1 MRWVRPFV
9 VMGVV
14 FVALLTSA
22 AGATAKSAGAFKTGT
37 YKVMSRANQ
46 LPPGGTVTLKHAQC
60 GGKLQY
66 CVALPKSP
74 AILGAECPEP
84 LRVGNFATPVA
95 LPSSGKVT
103 EHAPTPGPEL
113 EPGVPCSATP
123 GCMAGQSVFSVA
135 FKKNGTLRG
144 YVEVS
149 VAEAIGGTDPVGVR
163 QDIIHR

>member
-1 MRWVRPFV
+1 MRLVAL
-9 VMGVV
+9 MGLA

-22 AGATAKSAGAFKTGT
+22 AGATAKSAAYKIGT
-37 YKVMSRANQ
+37 YKLKPA
-46 LPPGGTVTLKHAQC
+46 GYTVTLKRTTC
-60 GGKLQY
+60 GGKVQL

-74 AILGAECPEP
+74 SIQTKGGPETIQ
-84 LRVGNFATPVA
+84 RIGNFATPVA
-95 LPSSGKVT
+95 LPASGKVT

-149 VAEAIGGTDPVGVR
+149 VTEVIGGRTLSESGKISFTGR
-163 QDIIHR
+163 LA